1 MPRTE
6 PRTDLAR
13 RALAAALAL
22 TLSVPLAV
30 PAMAETVHTIGHV
43 TWHPTGYV
51 NQIVSMKGYLLK
63 VEKGYVILS
72 DEAGGGISV
81 HDLPV
86 TGPGWDVFLPGKL
99 YLIHGKF
106 VKGGLNASNHDPY
119 HLILTQIPKLLSH

>member
-1 MPRTE
+1 MPRTS
-6 PRTDLAR
+6 L
-13 RALAAALAL
+13 ALAAFTLA
-22 TLSVPLAV
+22 LAV
-30 PAMAETVHTIGHV
+30 PVLTGPALAETVHTIGHV
-43 TWHPTGYV
+43 TWHPAGYV
-51 NQIVSMKGYLLK
+51 NHVVSMKGYLLK

-72 DEAGGGISV
+72 DEAGGDISV

-119 HLILTQIPKLLSH
+119 HLVLTEVPKLLSH